1 MVSSRQKQNYFYGTD
16 GVINFIGHRKVW
28 RFLNKT
34 IETGK
39 ISHAYLF
46 SGSDRIGK
54 RKIAL
59 EFIKLLNCQEKKAEN
74 KPCQLCRSCR
84 EIEKKSFADLMF
96 IEPEKK
102 EISISQ
108 IRNLSWKLAL
118 QSHSAL
124 FKSVIIDEAHLMNLE
139 SQSALLKTLEEPR
152 GRVVIILVT
161 AFPELLFP
169 TIVSRT
175 ERIKFSPVS
184 KEEVKNYLKE
194 KGVSEEKSEELIYL
208 SLGKPGE
215 IMDFLNYPQR
225 LEERIKKM
233 KDLKKI
239 ISSPLSFKFQ
249 YAKEESRDS
258 KALIET
264 LDFWLRCFRTSLFL
278 DTEKRLG
285 GYSLPKIKKIINL
298 IQDVGFLL
306 SRTEV
311 NPKLALEIIMLEL

>member
-1 MVSSRQKQNYFYGTD
+1 MVSNRQKQNYSSGTD
-16 GVINFIGHRKVW
+16 GAFNFIGHQKAW
-28 RFLNKT
+28 RFLSKT

-46 SGSDRIGK
+46 SGSDKVGK
-54 RKIAL
+54 KKVAL
-59 EFIKLLNCQEKKAEN
+59 EFIKLLNCQEEKAE
-74 KPCQLCRSCR
+74 KRPCQSCRSCR

-139 SQSALLKTLEEPR
+139 AQSALLKTLEEPR

-169 TIVSRT
+169 TIISRT
-175 ERIKFSPVS
+175 ERIKFSPVP
-184 KEEVKNYLKE
+184 KEEIKRYLKE
-194 KGVSEEKSEELIYL
+194 KGISEEKSEELISL

-215 IMDFLNYPQR
+215 IMDFLNYPQK
-225 LEERIKKM
+225 LEERIKKI

-249 YAKEESRDS
+249 YAKEESQDS
-258 KALIET
+258 KVMIET
-264 LDFWLRCFRTSLFL
+264 LDFWLRCFRASLFL

-285 GYSLPKIKKIINL
+285 GYTLPRIKKIINL
-298 IQDVGFLL
+298 IQDINFLL

-311 NPKLALEIIMLEL
+311 NSKLALEIIMLEL